1 VLFNIGLVAAKP
13 FYHMNY
19 KTQIAS
25 TVLGLVLVFTAS
37 KANAILIS
45 DERTINAV
53 LSSASPTY
61 DSFAAG
67 NSFDLTAHGF
77 VPGSQ
82 TISIAYASFSFYD
95 SDFGLE
101 MVTISL
107 DSSALTIGVPNPI
120 GFSAFGGL
128 VGGYVLADLNATGK
142 LDYTV
147 TMIGNSD
154 VTLKGASLLAVTG
167 SPVPDGGSTLALLG
181 CAIFGLGWARKK
193 LVF

>member
-1 VLFNIGLVAAKP
+1 MS
-13 FYHMNY
+13 H

-53 LSSASPTY
+53 LSSANPTY
-61 DSFAAG
+61 DSVAHN
-67 NSFDLTAHGF
+67 NSFDLTARGF
-77 VPGSQ
+77 TPGSQ
-82 TISIAYASFSFYD
+82 TISLAYASFSFLD
-95 SDFGLE
+95 TDFISD
-101 MVTISL
+101 MVTISF
-107 DSSALTIGVPNPI
+107 DSSALTIGSTLPY

-128 VGGYVLADLNATGK
+128 VVGTVFADLNATGK

-154 VTLKGASLLAVTG
+154 VTLKGASLLAVA
-167 SPVPDGGSTLALLG
+167 SAPVPDGGSTLALLG